1 MSTTETRVESLP
13 AATGAG
19 AQHAVALPGTRRNTP
34 FTARQLFWRS
44 FKKNRLALGA
54 AGFLLV
60 AVALSVFAPLVALR
74 SPDELDLYNQLAS
87 PSREHPLG
95 TDETGRDVWARLVF
109 GGRVSLAVG
118 LLAMAI
124 GIALGTLVGALA
136 GYFGRWTDA
145 ILMRITDGMLVV
157 PTFFLALIILAVF
170 GPSASNVVLVIG
182 LTQWMVV
189 ARVVRSEVL
198 RAMPLEFVTAARALG
213 AGDRRVIGGHVL
225 PQAMPSIIVAASL
238 GVANAILTES
248 ALSYLG
254 LGIQPPTPTWGNML
268 SGAQNF
274 IWNKPDLALYPGLMI
289 LLAVLAFNSLGD
301 ALRDALDP
309 FH

>member
-1 MSTTETRVESLP
+1 MTRTAVPPSVSAPVPGP
-13 AATGAG
+13 A
-19 AQHAVALPGTRRNTP
+19 PGRASV
-34 FTARQLFWRS
+34 TAYGLMWRA
-44 FKKNRLALGA
+44 FRKNRLALVA
-54 AGFLLV
+54 AGFLI
-60 AVALSVFAPLVALR
+60 AVALLVILAPAIARR
-74 SPDELDLYNQLAS
+74 SPDEIDLYSQLVG
-87 PSREHPLG
+87 PSSEHPLG
-95 TDETGRDVWARLVF
+95 TDETGRDVWARLVY
-109 GGRVSLAVG
+109 GARVSMAVG

-124 GIALGTLVGALA
+124 GIVIGTWVGAVA
-136 GYFGRWTDA
+136 GYVGGWTDA
-145 ILMRITDGMLVV
+145 VLMRLTDGMLVV
-157 PTFFLALIILAVF
+157 PTFFLALITLAVF
-170 GPSASNVVLVIG
+170 GPSAVNVVLVIG

-198 RAMPLEFVTAARALG
+198 RTVPQEFVVAARALG
-213 AGDRRVIGGHVL
+213 ALDRRILWRHVL

-248 ALSYLG
+248 ALSFLG

-301 ALRDALDP
+301 AVRDALDP
-309 FH
+309 FQARR

>member
-1 MSTTETRVESLP
+1 LSTTETRAESLRSAP
-13 AATGAG
+13 PVGAE
-19 AQHAVALPGTRRNTP
+19 HASPEPSTRRNTP
-34 FTARQLFWRS
+34 LTARQLFWRA
-44 FKKNRLALGA
+44 FKRNRLALIA
-54 AGFLLV
+54 AAFLVIVL
-60 AVALSVFAPLVALR
+60 ALSIFAPVVAQQ
-74 SPDELDLYNQLAS
+74 SPDELDLYNQLAG
-87 PSREHPLG
+87 PSAEHPLG
-95 TDETGRDVWARLVF
+95 TDETGRDVWARLVY

-124 GIALGTLVGALA
+124 GIAVGTLVGLLS
-136 GYFGRWTDA
+136 GYFGSWTDA
-145 ILMRITDGMLVV
+145 ILMRLTDGMLVV

-170 GPSASNVVLVIG
+170 GPSARNVVLVIG

-198 RAMPLEFVTAARALG
+198 RAVPLEFVTAARALG
-213 AGDRRVIGGHVL
+213 AGDRRVIGHHVL

-289 LLAVLAFNSLGD
+289 LLSVLAFNSLGD

>member
-1 MSTTETRVESLP
+1 MASRTEGTTASAPLADPIPGERRVGHTSGRL
-13 AATGAG
+13 
-19 AQHAVALPGTRRNTP
+19 LM
-34 FTARQLFWRS
+34 WRS
-44 FKKNRLALGA
+44 FRRNRLALIA
-54 AGFLLV
+54 TGFLLV
-60 AVALSVFAPLVALR
+60 ATLLAIAAPVVAR
-74 SPDELDLYNQLAS
+74 QSPDAIDLMDQLAG
-87 PSREHPLG
+87 PSAAHPLG
-95 TDETGRDVWARLVF
+95 TDETGRDVWARLVY
-109 GGRVSLAVG
+109 GARVSLAVG
-118 LLAMAI
+118 LLAMSI
-124 GIALGTLVGALA
+124 GIAIGSCVGAIA
-136 GYFGRWTDA
+136 GYRGGWTDA

-170 GPSASNVVLVIG
+170 GPSIVNVVAVIG

-198 RAMPLEFVTAARALG
+198 RTRPLEFVSAARALG
-213 AGDRRVIGGHVL
+213 APDTRIVWGHVL
-225 PQAMPSIIVAASL
+225 PQAVPSIIVAASL

-274 IWNKPDLALYPGLMI
+274 IWNKPDLALYPGAMI
-289 LLAVLAFNSLGD
+289 FLSVLAFNSLGD

-309 FH
+309 FHSRR

>member
-1 MSTTETRVESLP
+1 MMSSSQEAAASIPRADAEP
-13 AATGAG
+13 AAPSLAPRPSPL
-19 AQHAVALPGTRRNTP
+19 APRHWY
-34 FTARQLFWRS
+34 WRS
-44 FKKNRLALGA
+44 FRRNRLAVVATAFLILAVLLA
-54 AGFLLV
+54 AL
-60 AVALSVFAPLVALR
+60 APLVALR
-74 SPDELDLYNQLAS
+74 SPDEIDLLNQLIG

-95 TDETGRDVWARLVF
+95 TDETGRDVWARLVY

-124 GIALGTLVGALA
+124 GIAIGTCVGAAA
-136 GYFGRWTDA
+136 GYFGGWTDA
-145 ILMRITDGMLVV
+145 LLMRLTDGMLVV
-157 PTFFLALIILAVF
+157 PTFFLALIVLAMF
-170 GPSASNVVLVIG
+170 GPSSANVVLVIG

-198 RAMPLEFVTAARALG
+198 RTVPQEFVTAARALG
-213 AGDRRVIGGHVL
+213 AADRRIIWRHVL
-225 PQAMPSIIVAASL
+225 PQAAPSIIVAASL

-274 IWNKPDLALYPGLMI
+274 IWNKPDLALYPGAMI
-289 LLAVLAFNSLGD
+289 FLAVLAFNSLGD

-309 FH
+309 RTERL

>member
-1 MSTTETRVESLP
+1 MASRTEDTTAAPPLARNASGERRVGHTS
-13 AATGAG
+13 G
-19 AQHAVALPGTRRNTP
+19 RR
-34 FTARQLFWRS
+34 LMWRS
-44 FKKNRLALGA
+44 FRRNRMALIA
-54 AGFLLV
+54 SGFLLV
-60 AVALSVFAPLVALR
+60 ATLLAIAAPAVAR
-74 SPDELDLYNQLAS
+74 QSPDAIDLMDQLAG
-87 PSREHPLG
+87 PSVEHPLG
-95 TDETGRDVWARLVF
+95 TDETGRDVWARLVY
-109 GGRVSLAVG
+109 GARVSLAVG
-118 LLAMAI
+118 LLAMSI
-124 GIALGTLVGALA
+124 GISIGACVGAVA
-136 GYFGRWTDA
+136 GYRGGWTDA

-170 GPSASNVVLVIG
+170 GPSIVNVVAVIG

-198 RAMPLEFVTAARALG
+198 RTRPLEFVSAARALG
-213 AGDRRVIGGHVL
+213 APDTRIVWGHVL
-225 PQAMPSIIVAASL
+225 PQAVPSIIVAASL

-274 IWNKPDLALYPGLMI
+274 IWNKPDLALYPGAMI
-289 LLAVLAFNSLGD
+289 FLSVLAFNSLGD

-309 FH
+309 FHSRR

>member
-1 MSTTETRVESLP
+1 MTRP
-13 AATGAG
+13 AVPPSVSAAAPTP
-19 AQHAVALPGTRRNTP
+19 AVGRASV
-34 FTARQLFWRS
+34 TAYGLMWRA
-44 FKKNRLALGA
+44 FRKNRLALVA
-54 AGFLLV
+54 AGFLI
-60 AVALSVFAPLVALR
+60 AVALLVILAPIIARR
-74 SPDELDLYNQLAS
+74 SPDEIDLYSQLVG
-87 PSREHPLG
+87 PSSEHLLG
-95 TDETGRDVWARLVF
+95 TDETGRDVWARLVY
-109 GGRVSLAVG
+109 GARVSMAVG

-124 GIALGTLVGALA
+124 GIVIGTWVGAVA
-136 GYFGRWTDA
+136 GYVGGWTDA
-145 ILMRITDGMLVV
+145 VLMRLTDGMLVV
-157 PTFFLALIILAVF
+157 PTFFLALITLAVF
-170 GPSASNVVLVIG
+170 GPSATNVVLVIG

-198 RAMPLEFVTAARALG
+198 RTVPQEFVIAARALG
-213 AGDRRVIGGHVL
+213 APDRRILWRHVL

-248 ALSYLG
+248 ALSFLG

-301 ALRDALDP
+301 AVRDALDP
-309 FH
+309 FQARR

>member
-1 MSTTETRVESLP
+1 MTQT
-13 AATGAG
+13 AARPSAPTA
-19 AQHAVALPGTRRNTP
+19 AAPGPRRGYV
-34 FTARQLFWRS
+34 TAYGLMWRA
-44 FKKNRLALGA
+44 FRKNRLALVA
-54 AGFLLV
+54 AGFLV
-60 AVALSVFAPLVALR
+60 AATLLAVLAPVIALR
-74 SPDELDLYNQLAS
+74 SPDEIDLYNQLVG
-87 PSREHPLG
+87 PSAEHPLG
-95 TDETGRDVWARLVF
+95 TDETGRDVWARLVY
-109 GGRVSLAVG
+109 GARVSLAVG

-124 GIALGTLVGALA
+124 GIAIGTCVGAAA
-136 GYFGRWTDA
+136 GYVGGWTDA
-145 ILMRITDGMLVV
+145 ILMRLTDGMLVV
-157 PTFFLALIILAVF
+157 PTFFLALITLAVF
-170 GPSASNVVLVIG
+170 GPSAANVVLVIG

-198 RAMPLEFVTAARALG
+198 RTVPQEFVTAARTLG
-213 AGDRRVIGGHVL
+213 APDRRILWRHVL

-248 ALSYLG
+248 ALSFLG

-301 ALRDALDP
+301 AVRDALDP
-309 FH
+309 FQSRR